1 LRPTGRA
8 SNRPFY
14 GWVIVAVM
22 WLVNFSTMATGNL
35 SFGLFVLPMGGA
47 LGMSRSQFGWA
58 VTTRRLAA
66 GLSSYMVGRLLD
78 RYGPRVLIPVSAA
91 IIGVALIVL
100 SRAGSP
106 WQVIA
111 IFGVLGM
118 TGLAAPQNIMTS
130 VPVAKWF
137 QRKRGMALALAATGL
152 GIGGVFFLP
161 ITQLLLDHIG
171 WRSTWVVMAVV
182 FMALSVPLS
191 AIFLRR
197 QPEDMGLELDGGPPA
212 ASRGGV
218 PGQTA
223 MPVTEETSWTVREAF
238 RTGAMWRL
246 LLAFVLSGI
255 AQGGT
260 SVHRI
265 PYWIEN
271 GFNAQLVSFSFAGDA
286 AGAATMALF
295 AGWMADRVPIR
306 IIGAG
311 SFLGLA
317 AAMGLAL
324 AGRNEYF
331 LFGSGITFGLSVGA
345 GMILHS
351 YIFAEYFGR
360 AFLGSIR
367 GIVLPVML
375 ISNAIGAPLVG
386 YIHDS
391 TGSYVS
397 SWWMILSIYLL
408 AAVIISTARRP
419 APLATKAGTPAL

>member
-1 LRPTGRA
+1 M
-8 SNRPFY
+8 
-14 GWVIVAVM
+14 IVAVL

-35 SFGLFVLPMGGA
+35 SFGLFVIPMGGA
-47 LGMSRSQFGWA
+47 LGMTRSQFGWA

-66 GLSSYMVGRLLD
+66 GLSSYIVGRLLD
-78 RYGPRVLIPVSAA
+78 RYGPRVMIPVSAGV
-91 IIGVALIVL
+91 IGLALLVM
-100 SRAGSP
+100 SRVDSP

-111 IFGVLGM
+111 LFGVLGM

-137 QRKRGMALALAATGL
+137 QRKRGMALALAASGL
-152 GIGGVFFLP
+152 GTGGVFFLP
-161 ITQLLLDHIG
+161 ITQLLLDNIG
-171 WRSTWVVMAVV
+171 WQTTWVVMAVV
-182 FMALSVPLS
+182 FMALSIPLS

-212 ASRGGV
+212 PGRGAPIGPAAS
-218 PGQTA
+218 PA
-223 MPVTEETSWTVREAF
+223 PEETSWTVREAF
-238 RTGAMWRL
+238 RTATMWRL
-246 LLAFVLSGI
+246 LLAFALAGV

-311 SFLGLA
+311 SFVGLA
-317 AAMGLAL
+317 VAMGLAL
-324 AGRNEYF
+324 VGRNEFF
-331 LFGSGITFGLSVGA
+331 LFGSGILFGLSVGA

-351 YIFAEYFGR
+351 YIFADYFGR
-360 AFLGSIR
+360 TFLGSIR
-367 GIVLPVML
+367 GIVLPVLL

-386 YIHDS
+386 YLRDS

-397 SWWMILSIYLL
+397 SWWMILGIYLL
-408 AAVIISTARRP
+408 AALIVSSAKRP
-419 APLATKAGTPAL
+419 APMAAREGSPADKPTL

>member
-1 LRPTGRA
+1 MRPTGRA

-118 TGLAAPQNIMTS
+118 TGLAAPQNIMTL

-271 GFNAQLVSFSFAGDA
+271 GFNAQLVSFSFAVDA
-286 AGAATMALF
+286 AG
-295 AGWMADRVPIR
+295 
-306 IIGAG
+306 
-311 SFLGLA
+311 A

-345 GMILHS
+345 GMILHP

>member
-1 LRPTGRA
+1 
-8 SNRPFY
+8 
-14 GWVIVAVM
+14 M

-35 SFGLFVLPMGGA
+35 SFGLFVIPMGGA
-47 LGMSRSQFGWA
+47 LGMTRSQFGWA

-66 GLSSYMVGRLLD
+66 GLSSYIVGRLLD

-91 IIGVALIVL
+91 IIGVALIAV
-100 SRAGSP
+100 SRANAP

-111 IFGVLGM
+111 LFGVVGM
-118 TGLAAPQNIMTS
+118 TGLAAPQNIVTS

-137 QRKRGMALALAATGL
+137 QRKRGLALALAASGL

-161 ITQLLLDHIG
+161 TTQLLLNNVG
-171 WRSTWVVMAVV
+171 WRTTWVTMAVV
-182 FMALSVPLS
+182 FMALSIPLS

-197 QPEDMGLELDGGPPA
+197 QPEDLGLEVDGRPATLGRGGPMGQAAPPPA
-212 ASRGGV
+212 
-218 PGQTA
+218 
-223 MPVTEETSWTVREAF
+223 EEMSWTVREAF
-238 RTGAMWRL
+238 RTATMWRL
-246 LLAFVLSGI
+246 LLAFALAGL

-271 GFNAQLVSFSFAGDA
+271 GFDAQIVSFSFAGDA

-311 SFLGLA
+311 SFVGLA
-317 AAMGLAL
+317 IAMGLAL
-324 AGRNEYF
+324 VGRNEFF

-351 YIFAEYFGR
+351 YIFAAYFGR
-360 AFLGSIR
+360 TFLGSIR

-375 ISNAIGAPLVG
+375 ISNGIGAPLVG
-386 YIHDS
+386 YLRDS

-397 SWWMILSIYLL
+397 SWWLILSLYLL
-408 AAVIISTARRP
+408 AALIISSAKRPPPIRREE
-419 APLATKAGTPAL
+419 APAL